1 MAADTLRHQPT
12 TAPSLVDPHQRHQD
26 RAARLQR
33 ASFRRALRQ
42 PRELRGDAWLP
53 RRAWSFGIGGAH
65 GKHGRYEYTQTHVA
79 YIQDEPMHQEPRR
92 EDTEIV
98 A

>member
-33 ASFRRALRQ
+33 ASFRRDLRQ
-42 PRELRGDAWLP
+42 PRELRGDAGLP
-53 RRAWSFGIGGAH
+53 RRAWPFGIGGAD
-65 GKHGRYEYTQTHVA
+65 GEHGRYEYTQTHMA